1 MASRD
6 GNARRGHAMERLAA
20 TGILVAVASLAAGGC
35 AVTAADGREA
45 PTHRWVSKTVESEA
59 QYRYDNK
66 ACALAAGDEAATAS
80 IDEGEGRLRRDAPAF
95 IAYERCMGERGYQLA
110 TY

>member
-1 MASRD
+1 MQN
-6 GNARRGHAMERLAA
+6 NARKAPAA
-20 TGILVAVASLAAGGC
+20 IASLIAVVGLVAGGC
-35 AVTAADGREA
+35 AATVSDGREA
-45 PTHRWVSKTVESEA
+45 PTHRWVSQTVESEA

-66 ACALAAGDEAATAS
+66 ACAVAAGDEAAS
-80 IDEGEGRLRRDAPAF
+80 VGEGKALRRDPAF

>member
-1 MASRD
+1 MEN
-6 GNARRGHAMERLAA
+6 NARKALTAA
-20 TGILVAVASLAAGGC
+20 IASLIAVAGLVAGGC
-35 AVTAADGREA
+35 AATVPDGREA
-45 PTHRWVSKTVESEA
+45 PTHRWVSQTVESEA

-66 ACALAAGDEAATAS
+66 ACAVAAGDEAAS
-80 IDEGEGRLRRDAPAF
+80 VGEGKARRQDPAF

>member
-1 MASRD
+1 MES
-6 GNARRGHAMERLAA
+6 NARKTLAA
-20 TGILVAVASLAAGGC
+20 ATASLIAVAGLVAGGGC
-35 AVTAADGREA
+35 AATVSDGREA
-45 PTHRWVSKTVESEA
+45 PTHRWVSQTVESEA

-66 ACALAAGDEAATAS
+66 ACAVAAGDEAANV
-80 IDEGEGRLRRDAPAF
+80 GEGKARRQDPAF

>member
-1 MASRD
+1 MANRD
-6 GNARRGHAMERLAA
+6 SNARRGHAMGRLALTA
-20 TGILVAVASLAAGGC
+20 GLIAVVGLIAGGC

-66 ACALAAGDEAATAS
+66 ACTLAAGDEAVTAN
-80 IDEGEGRLRRDAPAF
+80 EGELRRDAPAF